1 MRSALGAGVLG
12 EQSSF
17 HKHSSVLNNKLFV
30 FLLAPPSAHAE
41 QGLLQTDYGATC
53 HRLVR
58 VSEPQL

>member
-41 QGLLQTDYGATC
+41 QGLLQTDCGATC